1 MQDGARVS
9 ETQDTQPSSPI
20 IPDGR
25 RSRRRSGQGSG
36 RGPGRLVIVLLVILG
51 LLLAAALTLYAAR
64 REAARQVLIGWL
76 ERRGIEAEVQ
86 VERLELDTLT
96 ARIRVG
102 DAGNPDFSV
111 ERVEVDYALGLPWS
125 ETGLGVTPSRIRLI
139 RPILRASWREGVFS
153 MGSLDPLIEEFR
165 DRPPGPEAR
174 GPLVLI
180 EQGRL
185 NLGTD
190 YGPLDVRAD
199 ARIEDGR
206 LMRLSARAGEA
217 ALVSGD
223 TRINLSGA
231 RLDLATTGE
240 RTRLDLAA
248 IFEGVAAP
256 GLSGEAVRVGLSGEA
271 PYPDLDERRSEGDLD
286 LTATLA
292 AGRLE
297 AGDFAGRAVG
307 ARIAL
312 DGRVNG
318 WLETFQLT
326 GESEGMIGADALTL
340 GQTSASAARLSFSET
355 GLDVSRRGGALRWRL
370 DGPMTLLAGRMRSG
384 DLTLA
389 GLDVRSGAVS
399 AGGRSGE
406 GQATA
411 FEIVAPASVR
421 ASSLDFGELNLSG
434 ISGRMDADV
443 TGDGIVLVEA
453 AGRLQA
459 DRGRWPL
466 LGAPGADD
474 PPELAT
480 LKRALGGFRLEAPS
494 FRLRTGST
502 GTELVLGQA
511 ARISPL
517 NGGLVTLGAH
527 PDAPLYAA
535 RPGQTGGGA
544 LILTGTAPETDVRV
558 QIPDWRLT
566 PGGFTATLDGAA
578 GFNFGFARDIDVAA
592 AGTLTSGGGRLT
604 FRPDG
609 CVAITAA
616 QLAFG
621 ENDAR
626 ALSGDLCAADG
637 PLVAVTDGGW
647 TATGRMQGATAEVP
661 FLAMR
666 FSDMAGPLTV
676 RGTDAGLEMDA
687 GVEAARVADTTQPR
701 RFYPLDATGSA
712 SLTDDV
718 WLGRF
723 DLSSGPHRL
732 GSVDL
737 KHDGRIEAGGVA
749 FDASGLVF
757 AEDGLQPDDVTPL
770 TEGLIDPPVTGGA
783 GFTGR
788 FDWTPE
794 GATSSG
800 VLTVQDLDFVS
811 PAGPVTGLNGEVA
824 FTSLTPLVTA
834 PEQRLTA
841 EGIQALASVTDLNL
855 LFELGAGSF
864 QVSGADLDVAGGHVV
879 IEPFDVPLDRTQPFG
894 GTLVFENVQL
904 GELIGGAGFGEQ
916 VALNAVVSGRVPFTW
931 DAENGFRVTNGSL
944 YAVQPGRLEIAREA
958 LSGLEAGGGGEDVPP
973 NVVQD
978 LAYQAMEELAFDIL
992 TAEVNSLDEGRLGV
1006 LFRIR
1011 GRHDPP
1017 ERQELRLTL
1026 SELIS
1031 REFLNRELPLPSGT
1045 EIDLTLDTTLNLNE
1059 LVSDIMSLNRAR
1071 RGESEENSDEEE

>member
-1 MQDGARVS
+1 VSETRDSPSASPVIPDGAR
-9 ETQDTQPSSPI
+9 P
-20 IPDGR
+20 
-25 RSRRRSGQGSG
+25 RRRPG
-36 RGPGRLVIVLLVILG
+36 RGPSRLLIVLLVILG
-51 LLLAAALTLYAAR
+51 LLAATVLALYAAR
-64 REAARQVLIGWL
+64 REAARQVLVGWL
-76 ERRGIEAEVQ
+76 ERRGIEAEVEI
-86 VERLELDTLT
+86 ERLELDSLT

-102 DAGNPDFSV
+102 DGDNPDFSV
-111 ERVEVDYALGLPWS
+111 ERVEVDYALGMPWS
-125 ETGLGVTPSRIRLI
+125 EAGLGVTPSRIRLI

-153 MGSLDPLIEEFR
+153 MGSLDPLIQEFQG
-165 DRPPGPEAR
+165 RPPGPDAR
-174 GPLVLI
+174 GPLVLV
-180 EQGRL
+180 EQGQLR
-185 NLGTD
+185 LGTD
-190 YGPLDVRAD
+190 YGPLNVQAD
-199 ARIEDGR
+199 ARIDDGR
-206 LMRLSARAGEA
+206 LMRLSARAGRA

-223 TRINLSGA
+223 TQMTLSGA
-231 RLDLATTGE
+231 RLDLTTTGE
-240 RTRLDLAA
+240 RTQLDVAA
-248 IFEGVAAP
+248 ILADVAAP
-256 GLSGEAVRVGLSGEA
+256 GLSGEAVRLGLSGEV

-297 AGDFAGRAVG
+297 AGDFAGDAVG
-307 ARIAL
+307 ARVAL
-312 DGRVNG
+312 NGRVNG
-318 WLETFQLT
+318 WIETFTLT
-326 GESEGMIGADALTL
+326 GETGGMVGADALTL
-340 GQTSASAARLSFSET
+340 GETDAAGARISFSET
-355 GLDVSRRGGALRWRL
+355 RLDLNRRDGALRWRL
-370 DGPMTLLAGRMRSG
+370 DGPMTLVADRLRSG

-399 AGGRSGE
+399 AGGRSGA

-411 FEIVAPASVR
+411 FEIVAPASVQAR
-421 ASSLDFGELNLSG
+421 SLQFGELSLG
-434 ISGRMDADV
+434 DIDGRMNADV
-443 TGDGIVLVEA
+443 TGEGVVLVEA
-453 AGRLQA
+453 AGRLRA
-459 DRGRWPL
+459 GRGRWPL

-474 PPELAT
+474 PPELAA
-480 LKRALGGFRLEAPS
+480 LKRALGGFQLEAPS

-502 GTELVLGQA
+502 GTELALGQA
-511 ARISPL
+511 ARITPL
-517 NGGLVTLGAH
+517 NGGLITLGAH
-527 PDAPLYAA
+527 PDAPLYTA
-535 RPGQTGGGA
+535 RPGESGGGA
-544 LILTGTAPETDVRV
+544 LILTGTAPDTDVQV
-558 QIPDWRLT
+558 QVPDWRLT
-566 PGGFTATLDGAA
+566 PGGFTAALDGAA
-578 GFNFGFARDIDVAA
+578 GFNFGFARDVDVAA
-592 AGTLTSGGGRLT
+592 AGTLTSGGGGLT

-626 ALSGDLCAADG
+626 ALSGALCAADG
-637 PLVAVTDGGW
+637 PLLTVAQGGW
-647 TATGRMQGATAEVP
+647 TARGRMADAAAEVP

-676 RGTDAGLEMDA
+676 RGTEAGLEMDA
-687 GVEAARVADTTQPR
+687 GVEAAQVADITQPQ
-701 RFYPLDATGSA
+701 RFYPLDATGAA
-712 SLTDDV
+712 SLTADV
-718 WLGRF
+718 WQGRF
-723 DLSSGPHRL
+723 EISSGPHRL

-737 KHDGRIEAGGVA
+737 KHDGRAEAGGVA

-757 AEDGLQPDDVTPL
+757 AEGGLQPDDVTPL

-783 GFTGR
+783 GFVGR
-788 FDWTPE
+788 FDWTLE

-834 PEQRLTA
+834 PDQRLTA
-841 EGIQALASVTDLNL
+841 EGIQALAAVTDLNL

-864 QVSGADLDVAGGHVV
+864 QVSGADLDVAGGRVV

-894 GTLVFENVQL
+894 GTLVFEDVQL

-931 DAENGFRVTNGSL
+931 DAENGFRVVNGSL

-978 LAYQAMEELAFDIL
+978 LAYQAMEELAFDLL

-1031 REFLNRELPLPSGT
+1031 RDFLNRELPLPSGT

-1059 LVSDIMSLNRAR
+1059 LVSDLMSLNRAR
-1071 RGESEENSDEEE
+1071 RGEAEENSGEE

>member
-1 MQDGARVS
+1 VNENQDSQTAPVN
-9 ETQDTQPSSPI
+9 P
-20 IPDGR
+20 
-25 RSRRRSGQGSG
+25 SRRGRTR
-36 RGPGRLVIVLLVILG
+36 RGPGRLVVVLLVILA
-51 LLLAAALTLYAAR
+51 LILTLVAAVYVAR

-76 ERRGIEAEVQ
+76 ERRGIEADIEI
-86 VERLELDTLT
+86 ERLELNSLT

-102 DAGNPDFSV
+102 DPENPDFAV

-125 ETGLGVTPSRIRLI
+125 ETGLGVTPGRIRLI
-139 RPILRASWREGVFS
+139 RPVLRASWRDGRFS
-153 MGSLDPLIEEFR
+153 MGSLDPLLEEFR

-174 GPLVLI
+174 GPLVLV

-185 NLGTD
+185 YLGTD

-206 LMRLSARAGEA
+206 LMRLNARAAEA
-217 ALVSGD
+217 SLASG
-223 TRINLSGA
+223 SM
-231 RLDLATTGE
+231 
-240 RTRLDLAA
+240 
-248 IFEGVAAP
+248 
-256 GLSGEAVRVGLSGEA
+256 RVGLSGATLDLTTTGDRARVSLAATFGDLVSPGISGEALSVTLNGEA
-271 PYPDLDERRSEGDLD
+271 PYPDLDERRSAGDLD
-286 LTATLA
+286 LTATLS

-297 AGDFAGRAVG
+297 SGSTSGRG
-307 ARIAL
+307 LDARVTL

-318 WLETFQLT
+318 WLESFTLT
-326 GESEGMIGADALTL
+326 GETEGGLSADALVM
-340 GQTSASAARLSFSET
+340 GDANASGSRLSFSET
-355 GLDVSRRGGALRWRL
+355 GLDVSRRDGRLQWRL
-370 DGPMTLLAGRMRSG
+370 DGPMTLVAARMRSG
-384 DLTLA
+384 ELTLT
-389 GLDVRSGAVS
+389 GLDLRSDAVS

-411 FEIVAPASVR
+411 FEITAPASVR
-421 ASSLDFGELNLSG
+421 GRSLDFGDLHLSG
-434 ISGRMDADV
+434 VSGRLEADV
-443 TGDGIVLVEA
+443 TGDGVVLAEA

-474 PPELAT
+474 PPELAA
-480 LKRALGGFRLEAPS
+480 LKQALGGFRLEAPS

-511 ARISPL
+511 ARITPL
-517 NGGLVTLGAH
+517 NGGLITLAAH
-527 PDAPLYAA
+527 PDAPLYTA
-535 RPGQTGGGA
+535 RPGRTGGGA
-544 LILTGTAPETDVRV
+544 LILTGRAPDTDVRV
-558 QIPDWRLT
+558 SVPDWRLT
-566 PGGFTATLDGAA
+566 PGGFTAVLDGEAA
-578 GFNFGFARDIDVAA
+578 FNFGFARAVTVDA
-592 AGTLTSGGGRLT
+592 AGALTSGGGRLT
-604 FRPDG
+604 FRSAD

-626 ALSGDLCAADG
+626 TLSGALCPTDA
-637 PLVAVTDGGW
+637 PLVAVGGGGW
-647 TATGRMQGATAEVP
+647 TATGRIQGAEAEVP
-661 FLAMR
+661 FLAMQ
-666 FSDMAGPLTV
+666 FSDIAGPLTV
-676 RGTDAGLEMDA
+676 RGTEAGLEMDA
-687 GVEAARVADTTQPR
+687 GVETGRVADTTRPQ
-701 RFYPLDATGSA
+701 RFYPLGAVGNA
-712 SLTDDV
+712 SLAGDV

-723 DLSSGPHRL
+723 DLSAGAQRL

-737 KHDGRIEAGGVA
+737 KHDGRAEAGGVA
-749 FDASGLVF
+749 FDASNLVF
-757 AEDGLQPDDVTPL
+757 SEDGLQPEDVTPL
-770 TEGLIDPPVTGGA
+770 TKGLVDSPVTGGA
-783 GFTGR
+783 GFVGR

-794 GATSSG
+794 GATSQG

-811 PAGPVTGLNGEVA
+811 PAGPVTGLNGQVA

-834 PEQRLTA
+834 PDQRLTA
-841 EGIQALASVTDLNL
+841 EGLQALASVTDLNL

-864 QVSGADLDVAGGHVV
+864 QVSGVDLDVAGGHVV
-879 IEPFDVPLDRTQPFG
+879 IEPFEVPLDRTQPFG

-931 DAENGFRVTNGSL
+931 DVENGFRVTNGSL

-1031 REFLNRELPLPSGT
+1031 RDFLNRELPLPSGT

-1071 RGESEENSDEEE
+1071 RGEAEENSDEDE

>member
-1 MQDGARVS
+1 MS
-9 ETQDTQPSSPI
+9 ETRDSQPSSPV

-25 RSRRRSGQGSG
+25 RRSG

-64 REAARQVLIGWL
+64 REAARQVLVGWL
-76 ERRGIEAEVQ
+76 ERRGIEAEVEI
-86 VERLELDTLT
+86 ERLELDTLT

-102 DAGNPDFSV
+102 DGDDPDFSV

-139 RPILRASWREGVFS
+139 RPILRASWRDGVFS

-165 DRPPGPEAR
+165 GRPPGPEAR

-199 ARIEDGR
+199 ARIDDGR
-206 LMRLSARAGEA
+206 LMRLSARAGNA

-231 RLDLATTGE
+231 RLDLTTTGE

-248 IFEGVAAP
+248 IFEDVAAP
-256 GLSGEAVRVGLSGEA
+256 GLSGEAVRVGLSDEA
-271 PYPDLDERRSEGDLD
+271 PYPDLDARRSEGDLD

-297 AGDFAGRAVG
+297 AGDFSGRAVG

-340 GQTSASAARLSFSET
+340 GQTSASTARVSFSET
-355 GLDVSRRGGALRWRL
+355 ALDVSGRDGALRWRL
-370 DGPMTLLAGRMRSG
+370 DGPMTLLAGRLRSG
-384 DLTLA
+384 DLTIA

-399 AGGRSGE
+399 AGGRSGS
-406 GQATA
+406 GQASA
-411 FEIVAPASVR
+411 FEITAPASVQAR
-421 ASSLDFGELNLSG
+421 SLAFGELSLSG
-434 ISGRMDADV
+434 IDGRLDADV
-443 TGDGIVLVEA
+443 TGEGVVLAEA
-453 AGRLQA
+453 AGRLRA
-459 DRGRWPL
+459 ERGRWPL

-474 PPELAT
+474 PPELAA
-480 LKRALGGFRLEAPS
+480 LKRALGGFRLEASS

-511 ARISPL
+511 ARITPL
-517 NGGLVTLGAH
+517 NGGLITLGAH

-558 QIPDWRLT
+558 QVPDWRLT
-566 PGGFTATLDGAA
+566 PGGFTAALDGAA

-609 CVAITAA
+609 CVVITAA

-626 ALSGDLCAADG
+626 DLSGDLCAGDG
-637 PLVAVTDGGW
+637 PLITVADGGW
-647 TATGRMQGATAEVP
+647 TARGRMQDAAAEVP
-661 FLAMR
+661 FLATR

-676 RGTDAGLEMDA
+676 RGTAAGLEMDTV
-687 GVEAARVADTTQPR
+687 VEAARVADTAQPQ
-701 RFYPLDATGSA
+701 RFQPLDATGSA
-712 SLTDDV
+712 SLAADV
-718 WLGRF
+718 WQGRF
-723 DLSSGPHRL
+723 EVSAGPHRL
-732 GSVDL
+732 GRVDL
-737 KHDGRIEAGGVA
+737 KHDGRAEAGGVA
-749 FDASGLVF
+749 FDASDLVF

-800 VLTVQDLDFVS
+800 VLTVRDLDFVS
-811 PAGPVTGLNGEVA
+811 PAGPVTGLNGAVA
-824 FTSLTPLVTA
+824 FTSLTPLITA
-834 PEQRLTA
+834 PDQRLTA
-841 EGIQALASVTDLNL
+841 EGIQALAAVTDLNL

-864 QVSGADLDVAGGHVV
+864 QVSGADLDVAGGRVV
-879 IEPFDVPLDRTQPFG
+879 IEPFDVPLDRTQPFA

-904 GELIGGAGFGEQ
+904 GELLGGAGFGEQ
-916 VALNAVVSGRVPFTW
+916 VGLDAVVSGRVPFTW
-931 DAENGFRVTNGSL
+931 DAEHGFRVIGGSL
-944 YAVQPGRLEIAREA
+944 YAVQPGRLEIEREA

-1011 GRHDPP
+1011 GWHDPP

-1031 REFLNRELPLPSGT
+1031 RDFLNRELPLPSGT
-1045 EIDLTLDTTLNLNE
+1045 EIDLTLDTTLNLNQ

-1071 RGESEENSDEEE
+1071 RGEAEENSDEEE

>member
-9 ETQDTQPSSPI
+9 ETPETQPSSPI

-25 RSRRRSGQGSG
+25 RNRRRSGQGSG
-36 RGPGRLVIVLLVILG
+36 RRPGRLVIVLLVILG

-76 ERRGIEAEVQ
+76 ERRGIEAEIE

-102 DAGNPDFSV
+102 DGDNPDFSV

-125 ETGLGVTPSRIRLI
+125 ETGMGVTPSRIRLF
-139 RPILRASWREGVFS
+139 RPVLRASWREGVFS

-231 RLDLATTGE
+231 RLDLATTGD
-240 RTRLDLAA
+240 RTRLELAA
-248 IFEGVAAP
+248 ILEDMAAP
-256 GLSGEAVRVGLSGEA
+256 GLSGEEVRMGLSGEV

-286 LTATLA
+286 LTGTLA

-297 AGDFAGRAVG
+297 AGDFDGRAVG
-307 ARIAL
+307 ARLAL

-318 WLETFQLT
+318 WLEAFDLT
-326 GESEGMIGADALTL
+326 GESEGMVGADALTL
-340 GQTSASAARLSFSET
+340 GQTSAATARVSFSET
-355 GLDVSRRGGALRWRL
+355 DLNVSRRDGRMLWRL
-370 DGPMTLLAGRMRSG
+370 DGPMILLADRMRSG

-389 GLDVRSGAVS
+389 GLDLRSDAVS

-421 ASSLDFGELNLSG
+421 ARSLDFGELSLNG

-443 TGDGIVLVEA
+443 TGEGVVLVEA
-453 AGRLQA
+453 AARLQA
-459 DRGRWPL
+459 ERGRWPL
-466 LGAPGADD
+466 LGAPGVDD
-474 PPELAT
+474 PPELAA
-480 LKRALGGFRLEAPS
+480 LKRALGAFGLEAPS
-494 FRLRTGST
+494 FRFRTGST
-502 GTELVLGQA
+502 GTELALGQA
-511 ARISPL
+511 ARITPR

-527 PDAPLYAA
+527 PDAPLYGA

-544 LILTGTAPETDVRV
+544 LILAATAPETDVRV
-558 QIPDWRLT
+558 QVPDWRLT
-566 PGGFTATLDGAA
+566 PDGFTAALDGAA

-609 CVAITAA
+609 CLAITAA

-626 ALSGDLCAADG
+626 ALSGDLCAG
-637 PLVAVTDGGW
+637 EGSLVTVTDGGW
-647 TATGRMQGATAEVP
+647 TARGRMQGAAAEVP
-661 FLAMR
+661 FLAMQ
-666 FSDMAGPLTV
+666 FSDMAGPLIV
-676 RGTDAGLEMDA
+676 RGTEAGLEMDA
-687 GVEAARVADTTQPR
+687 GVEAARVADTTQPQ
-701 RFYPLDATGSA
+701 RFYPLDAVGSA
-712 SLTDDV
+712 SLAGDV

-723 DLSSGPHRL
+723 DLSSGRHRL

-749 FDASGLVF
+749 FDASDLVF

-770 TEGLIDPPVTGGA
+770 TEGLIDPPVSGGA

-800 VLTVQDLDFVS
+800 VLTVDDLDFVS

-824 FTSLTPLVTA
+824 FTSLTPLITA

-864 QVSGADLDVAGGHVV
+864 QVSGADLDVAGGRVV

-916 VALNAVVSGRVPFTW
+916 VGLDAVVSGRVPFTW

-1017 ERQELRLTL
+1017 QRQELRLTL

-1031 REFLNRELPLPSGT
+1031 RDFLNRELPLPSGT

-1071 RGESEENSDEEE
+1071 RGESEENSDDE

>member
-1 MQDGARVS
+1 M
-9 ETQDTQPSSPI
+9 
-20 IPDGR
+20 
-25 RSRRRSGQGSG
+25 
-36 RGPGRLVIVLLVILG
+36 LLVILG

-64 REAARQVLIGWL
+64 REAARQVLVGWL
-76 ERRGIEAEVQ
+76 ERRGIEAEVEI
-86 VERLELDTLT
+86 ERLELDTLT

-102 DAGNPDFSV
+102 DGDDPDFSV

-139 RPILRASWREGVFS
+139 RPILRANWRDGVFS

-165 DRPPGPEAR
+165 GRLAGRAR

-185 NLGTD
+185 NLGTN

-199 ARIEDGR
+199 ARIDDGR
-206 LMRLSARAGEA
+206 LMRLSARAGNA

-231 RLDLATTGE
+231 RLDLTTMGE

-248 IFEGVAAP
+248 IFEDVAAP

-271 PYPDLDERRSEGDLD
+271 PYPDLDARRSEGDLD

-297 AGDFAGRAVG
+297 AGDFSGRAVG

-340 GQTSASAARLSFSET
+340 GQTSASAARVSFSET
-355 GLDVSRRGGALRWRL
+355 ALDVSGRDGALRWRL
-370 DGPMTLLAGRMRSG
+370 DGPMTLAAGRMRSG
-384 DLTLA
+384 DLTIA

-399 AGGRSGE
+399 AGGRSGS
-406 GQATA
+406 GQASA
-411 FEIVAPASVR
+411 FEITAAASVQAR
-421 ASSLDFGELNLSG
+421 SLAFGELSLSG
-434 ISGRMDADV
+434 IDGRLDADV
-443 TGDGIVLVEA
+443 TGEGVVLAEA
-453 AGRLQA
+453 AGRLRA
-459 DRGRWPL
+459 ERGRWPL

-474 PPELAT
+474 PPELAA
-480 LKRALGGFRLEAPS
+480 LKRALGGFRLEASS

-511 ARISPL
+511 ARITPL
-517 NGGLVTLGAH
+517 NGGLITLGAH

-558 QIPDWRLT
+558 QVPDWRLT
-566 PGGFTATLDGAA
+566 PGGFTAALDGAA

-604 FRPDG
+604 SAGRLCGDHGGAAGLRRERRARPVRRSVRGGRPADHGGGRRLDG
-609 CVAITAA
+609 AGA
-616 QLAFG
+616 
-621 ENDAR
+621 DAGRRRRGSLPGHALQRHGR
-626 ALSGDLCAADG
+626 APDRARDRGGSGDGHRRRGRAGGRHRPAPALPASGRHGLRLSGRRCLAGSLRGFGGAA
-637 PLVAVTDGGW
+637 P
-647 TATGRMQGATAEVP
+647 
-661 FLAMR
+661 
-666 FSDMAGPLTV
+666 
-676 RGTDAGLEMDA
+676 
-687 GVEAARVADTTQPR
+687 
-701 RFYPLDATGSA
+701 
-712 SLTDDV
+712 
-718 WLGRF
+718 
-723 DLSSGPHRL
+723 SGPCGPEAR
-732 GSVDL
+732 
-737 KHDGRIEAGGVA
+737 RPREAGGVA
-749 FDASGLVF
+749 FDASDLVF

-800 VLTVQDLDFVS
+800 VLTVRDLDFVS
-811 PAGPVTGLNGEVA
+811 PAGPVTGLNGAVA
-824 FTSLTPLVTA
+824 FTSLTPLITA
-834 PEQRLTA
+834 PDQRLTA
-841 EGIQALASVTDLNL
+841 EGIQALAAVTDLNL

-864 QVSGADLDVAGGHVV
+864 QVSGADLDVAGGRVV
-879 IEPFDVPLDRTQPFG
+879 IEPFDVPLDRTQPFA

-904 GELIGGAGFGEQ
+904 GELLGGAGFGEQ
-916 VALNAVVSGRVPFTW
+916 VGLDAVVSGRVPFTW
-931 DAENGFRVTNGSL
+931 DAEHGFRIIGGSL
-944 YAVQPGRLEIAREA
+944 YAVQPGRLEIEREA

-1031 REFLNRELPLPSGT
+1031 RDS
-1045 EIDLTLDTTLNLNE
+1045 
-1059 LVSDIMSLNRAR
+1059 
-1071 RGESEENSDEEE
+1071 